1 MTWPIVG
8 FGEYMSY
15 STKSNT
21 PPNHPQL
28 AVITIPSE
36 LGALLGAIVYYLQR
50 QPLFSPQDFNATD
63 WMTLE

>member
-1 MTWPIVG
+1 
-8 FGEYMSY
+8 MSY